1 MKANNATQPVSTGGI
16 SRTTRYERSR
26 QVDVAREVRQE
37 QGAQTE
43 VLRKTTIEKT
53 IETTRTRRELESRI
67 RELNKKLDEQ
77 GGSQARFQLS
87 DNDESA
93 VQYVDQSGRSFDLQK
108 NVEEFLD
115 TAPDAQSGLVL
126 NTVT

>member
-1 MKANNATQPVSTGGI
+1 MKAINATLPASTGRI
-16 SRTTRYERSR
+16 SRTTQYERSR
-26 QVDVAREVRQE
+26 QVDVAREVQRE

-67 RELNKKLDEQ
+67 RELNKKLDEL

-87 DNDESA
+87 DSDDSI

-115 TAPDAQSGLVL
+115 TGLDGQSGLLL